1 MKFQEVLDKIK
12 GSYIAKRQFWDYN
25 AIYYWDKYKKEVI
38 RAYIEPE
45 TKAFKKIPISKLDL
59 KELAEDLQANDWIV
73 INTSTKPEKT
83 YTLKDLI
90 NSETPFKCVKRKEW
104 LEYKYLRK
112 VAINNNE
119 ASLVYSYGSD
129 YHDCSLYYIHG
140 LLLATSGKFTIYACD
155 IMADDWIIVE

>member
-12 GSYIAKRQFWDYN
+12 GSYIAKRQSWDYN

-38 RAYIEPE
+38 KACIKPE
-45 TKAFKKIPISKLDL
+45 TKALEKTPISKLDL

-73 INTSTKPEKT
+73 ISTSIKPEKT

-90 NSETPFKCVKRKEW
+90 NSKTPFKCVKRKEW
-104 LEYKYLRK
+104 LEYKCLRK
-112 VAINNNE
+112 VTINDNE
-119 ASLVYSYGSD
+119 TLLVYSYGSY
-129 YHDCSLYYIHG
+129 YHDYSLYYIYG
-140 LLLATSGKFTIYACD
+140 LLLATSGKFNVYPLD